1 MRCGARVRASRWGR
15 WCPARAVEARLQ
27 IGDRTGVERTQNGQ
41 GGGSAYGAVPAGASG
56 MHGEEARLR
65 LGARAR
71 AKRTSNMPYML
82 VTLDVSQLEMS
93 ALKLRNMW
101 KR

>member
-1 MRCGARVRASRWGR
+1 MRCEVRVGASRRGQR
-15 WCPARAVEARLQ
+15 CPARAVEARLQ

-82 VTLDVSQLEMS
+82 VTLDVSQLETS
-93 ALKLRNMW
+93 ASTFRNL
-101 KR
+101 